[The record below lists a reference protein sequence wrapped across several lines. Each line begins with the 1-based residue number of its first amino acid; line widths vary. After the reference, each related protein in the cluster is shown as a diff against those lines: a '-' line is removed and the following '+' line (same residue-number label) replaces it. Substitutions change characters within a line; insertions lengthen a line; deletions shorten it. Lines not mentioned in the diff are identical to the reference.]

1 MSNRV
6 TSNNPAYR
14 AAYHLT
20 KANPQIEFA
29 LAYALAQ
36 LVLNEEG
43 GPLPT
48 GKRFPIKQARAL
60 LKLDMVE
67 IHTNYEVG
75 FTLKKSYA
83 LQDEELVP
91 TRIPGP
97 AGSSESKTRFVT
109 ATPEAFQL
117 IHEYANRSQEQ

>member
-1 MSNRV
+1 MTNRV
-6 TSNNPAYR
+6 TSSNPAYR

-20 KANPQIEFA
+20 KANPKIKFA

-36 LVLNEEG
+36 LVLDEGG

-60 LKLDMVE
+60 QKFDLVE
-67 IHTNYEVG
+67 IHTNYEDA
-75 FTLKKSYA
+75 FTLQKSYA
-83 LQDEELVP
+83 LRDEELVP
-91 TRIPGP
+91 HYIPG
-97 AGSSESKTRFVT
+97 ALVSSGGGTRLVT
-109 ATPEAFQL
+109 ATPEAIQL